1 MMKRTFAVLLLLVP
15 AALFAAPLKVVNV
28 NAPAVNYVFSP
39 SGVVTVTD
47 TTAAIW
53 GGGFLQSRYYRAL
66 PGSPA
71 AGKYVYEY
79 RVDLRNSVGVLAIG
93 AITSITVNFGPNV
106 GTLDFNGDGM
116 ADDVFVVTSGG
127 LGSVGLASATRS
139 GNSIT
144 FNFAAG
150 GVAQGGS
157 PGNGQ
162 SSYFFGIVSPFAK
175 HDVTVSAANTLGPP
189 LSLAAWAP
197 AYLIFPPPPG
207 GFKKKP

>member
-1 MMKRTFAVLLLLVP
+1 MKRTLAILLLVAP
-15 AALFAAPLKVVNV
+15 AVVAAPLRVVNV
-28 NAPAVNYVFSP
+28 NAPAVNHVFSP
-39 SGVVTVTD
+39 SGIVTVTD
-47 TTAAIW
+47 TSAAIW
-53 GGGFLQSRYYRAL
+53 GGGFLQSRYYQAL

-79 RVDLRNSVGVLAIG
+79 RVDLRNSVGTLAIG

-106 GTLDFNGDGM
+106 TTLDFNGDHM

-127 LGSVGLASATRS
+127 LGSVGLASAIRS

-144 FNFAAG
+144 FNFAGG

-157 PGNGQ
+157 PGRGQ
-162 SSYFFGIVSPFAK
+162 SSYFFGIVSTHPK
-175 HDVTVSAANTLGPP
+175 HNVTVSAANTLGAP

-197 AYLIFPPPPG
+197 AYLILPPPG

>member
-1 MMKRTFAVLLLLVP
+1 MKRTLAILLLVVP
-15 AALFAAPLKVVNV
+15 PVVAAPLKVVNV
-28 NAPAVNYVFSP
+28 NAPAVNHVFSP
-39 SGVVTVTD
+39 SGVITVND
-47 TTAAIW
+47 TSAAIW
-53 GGGFLQSRYYRAL
+53 GGGFLQSRYYQAL

-106 GTLDFNGDGM
+106 STLDFNGDHM

-127 LGSVGLASATRS
+127 LGSVGLASAIRS

-144 FNFAAG
+144 FNFAGG

-157 PGNGQ
+157 PGHGQ
-162 SSYFFGIVSPFAK
+162 SSYFFGIVSSHPK
-175 HDVTVSAANTLGPP
+175 HNVTVSAANTLGPP

-197 AYLIFPPPPG
+197 AYLILPPPG
-207 GFKKKP
+207 GLKKKP